1 LVGKTIKVG
10 GKSLT
15 VTGVMPPGFRSGHP
29 FLGEYDLWAPLVP
42 TGNLRDNRRSH
53 LLGVIARLK
62 QGYSQSQAQA
72 ELTSIARSIEEQSP
86 GDDPDLG
93 INIVK
98 LQDRLV
104 APLRPAL
111 IVFLCAVGLL
121 LLIACA
127 NVANLMLARSSARE
141 KEMAIRTALGAGR
154 LRLARQLLTESML
167 LALLGG
173 TAGLLLAMWGVNLVT
188 RLNPANFPR
197 INEVNIDFRVLGFS
211 LLVTLLTGL
220 FFGLAPVLQLPKHS
234 LYETLKEGGR
244 SSAAVK
250 RGRLR
255 YILVV
260 SEVALSLVLLI
271 SAGLLINSF
280 LRLMHVDRGFDPT
293 NVLAININLPFSKYS
308 NGIQQTAVLKQMLER
323 VSAVPGVRSAGLTL
337 SLPFNGGPAT
347 GFEVEGRPP
356 VEPGREPLADIRIVD
371 ANYFR
376 TLAIPLRSGR
386 TFTEGD
392 RADAPRVMI
401 VNEEMARRHWPNENP
416 IGRRVTMKDWGP
428 PLTGQIVGVV
438 GDVKAD
444 GLDSTTRPMI
454 YWAYPQFPGVF
465 NNLVIR
471 TDGDLPTIITAV
483 KNQIWSI
490 DREQPMTRIQTMED
504 VIAGSVAPRRFNMLL
519 LGTFAA
525 LALAL
530 AAVGIYGV
538 LSYLVSQRT
547 HEIGIRMALGAHR
560 RNVMAMIVKQ
570 GMLLALTGVGV
581 GLLASLALTRL
592 TASLLFG
599 VDASD
604 PLTFTL
610 VSLLLSLVALF
621 ACYIPARRATK
632 VDPIVAL
639 RYE

>member
-1 LVGKTIKVG
+1 
-10 GKSLT
+10 
-15 VTGVMPPGFRSGHP
+15 
-29 FLGEYDLWAPLVP
+29 
-42 TGNLRDNRRSH
+42 
-53 LLGVIARLK
+53 
-62 QGYSQSQAQA
+62 
-72 ELTSIARSIEEQSP
+72 
-86 GDDPDLG
+86 
-93 INIVK
+93 
-98 LQDRLV
+98 
-104 APLRPAL
+104 
-111 IVFLCAVGLL
+111 
-121 LLIACA
+121 
-127 NVANLMLARSSARE
+127 
-141 KEMAIRTALGAGR
+141 
-154 LRLARQLLTESML
+154 
-167 LALLGG
+167 
-173 TAGLLLAMWGVNLVT
+173 
-188 RLNPANFPR
+188 
-197 INEVNIDFRVLGFS
+197 
-211 LLVTLLTGL
+211 
-220 FFGLAPVLQLPKHS
+220 
-234 LYETLKEGGR
+234 
-244 SSAAVK
+244 
-250 RGRLR
+250 
-255 YILVV
+255 
-260 SEVALSLVLLI
+260 
-271 SAGLLINSF
+271 
-280 LRLMHVDRGFDPT
+280 
-293 NVLAININLPFSKYS
+293 
-308 NGIQQTAVLKQMLER
+308 
-323 VSAVPGVRSAGLTL
+323 
-337 SLPFNGGPAT
+337 
-347 GFEVEGRPP
+347 
-356 VEPGREPLADIRIVD
+356 
-371 ANYFR
+371 
-376 TLAIPLRSGR
+376 
-386 TFTEGD
+386 
-392 RADAPRVMI
+392 MI

-428 PLTGQIVGVV
+428 PLTGQIAGVV

-454 YWAYPQFPGVF
+454 YWPYPQFPGVF